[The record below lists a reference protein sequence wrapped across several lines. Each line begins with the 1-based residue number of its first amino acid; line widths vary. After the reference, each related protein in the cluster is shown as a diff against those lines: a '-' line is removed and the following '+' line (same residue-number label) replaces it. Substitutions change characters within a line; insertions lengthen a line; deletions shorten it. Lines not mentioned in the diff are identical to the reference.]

1 MATPLLRSATS
12 QSLTDTDPTTRFDAL
27 VVVAPAPI
35 AASAA
40 SLPLGEAILAAINA
54 AVVADASLARGPRPP
69 VVLAVPDA
77 PGGRVILAPT
87 GALTDDVDDARAIA
101 EATALAMT
109 RAIDAGAT
117 APLLAVVA
125 PEGPRF
131 ARALEVATL
140 AALGTQWFPL
150 EAREAGKAP
159 AGARALGVLGLDEL
173 RARELTAIE
182 AGRYLCRDITGTE
195 PERMAPLRI
204 AALCEE
210 AFAGTGVAVTVE
222 RDVSAYPLITAVAR
236 ASMQVERHK
245 PCVVTLEYRPEGEIT
260 RTVIVCGKGVTYD
273 TGGADLKTDGHMAGM
288 SRDKGGAGAAA
299 GLLLTAAALKI
310 PGVRVIALLGL
321 VRNSIGEE
329 SFVSDEI
336 IRSRAGLRVRI
347 GNTDAEGRLV
357 LADLLTRAREIAE
370 GAPSPV
376 LLSLATLTGHVYRA
390 HGPYTGAVANA
401 PARAAGHVDQLDA
414 LGELWAEPWE
424 KSRPRRE
431 DYTMVAPRSSA
442 EDVVSANRLASVNTA
457 RGHQIP
463 FAFLD
468 IASGLRG
475 GQLPFIH
482 VDIAGTAV
490 ENADWQFGRP
500 TGVPI
505 ATLTA
510 YLARAGR

>member
-1 MATPLLRSATS
+1 MATPLLRSATPKA
-12 QSLTDTDPTTRFDAL
+12 LTDTDPATRFDAL
-27 VVVAPAPI
+27 VLVAPAPI
-35 AASAA
+35 AASAGK
-40 SLPLGEAILAAINA
+40 LPLGEAVLAAIHA
-54 AVVADASLARGPRPP
+54 AVAVDASLGRGPRPP
-69 VVLAVPDA
+69 VVLVVPEA

-101 EATALAMT
+101 EATVAAMA
-109 RAIDAGAT
+109 RAVDAGAT

-131 ARALEVATL
+131 ALALEVATL

-159 AGARALGVLGLDEL
+159 AGVKVLGVLGLDEL
-173 RARELTAIE
+173 RARELLAIE
-182 AGRYLCRDITGTE
+182 AGRCLCRDITGTE

-210 AFAGTGVAVTVE
+210 AFAGTGVTVAVE

-236 ASMQVERHK
+236 ASMEVERHK
-245 PCVVTLEYRPEGEIT
+245 PCVVTLDYRPEGEIT

-347 GNTDAEGRLV
+347 GNTDAEGRLL
-357 LADLLTRAREIAE
+357 LADLLARAKELAE
-370 GAPSPV
+370 GAPAPV
-376 LLSLATLTGHVYRA
+376 LFSLATLTGHVYRA
-390 HGPYTGAVANA
+390 HGPYTGAVSNA
-401 PARAAGHVDQLDA
+401 PARAGGHVDQLDA

-468 IASGLRG
+468 IAAGLRG
-475 GQLPFIH
+475 GPLPFIH
-482 VDIAGTAV
+482 IDIAGTAV

-510 YLARAGR
+510 YLTRAGR